1 MIVKKRD
8 IDSYLHEEASKWLGS
23 DWGLKQTST
32 PIPTPN
38 LIFKVPNVVDRN
50 QPGRLTITQ
59 RVRLARADTVP
70 VVEKFCNKC
79 KVIKPATQF
88 GKNKNGKNGLQNY
101 CNICKRKADN
111 LTKQKKK
118 EKDKWK

>member
-88 GKNKNGKNGLQNY
+88 GKNKNGKMGFKTTVIYVNVKP
-101 CNICKRKADN
+101 I
-111 LTKQKKK
+111 T
-118 EKDKWK
+118 